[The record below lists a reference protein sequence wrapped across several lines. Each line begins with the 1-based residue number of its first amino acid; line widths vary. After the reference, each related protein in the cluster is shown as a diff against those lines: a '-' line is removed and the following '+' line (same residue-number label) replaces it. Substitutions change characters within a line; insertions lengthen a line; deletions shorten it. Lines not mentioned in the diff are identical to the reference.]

1 MLSVSYAGKNEYSAG
16 KTSGV
21 LRGGAS
27 RAKRCYV
34 LAHCGGEEGGLMDV
48 MEMVE
53 MKVVNVVLW
62 VVGGCKLKSDPVL
75 TVVQEKI
82 FQVLRKCRGQ

>member
-1 MLSVSYAGKNEYSAG
+1 
-16 KTSGV
+16 
-21 LRGGAS
+21 
-27 RAKRCYV
+27 
-34 LAHCGGEEGGLMDV
+34 MDV

>member
-1 MLSVSYAGKNEYSAG
+1 
-16 KTSGV
+16 
-21 LRGGAS
+21 
-27 RAKRCYV
+27 
-34 LAHCGGEEGGLMDV
+34 MDV

-82 FQVLRKCRGQ
+82 FQVLRKCRGQYRRLIIFCPPPTLR